1 MPGQQPNPYPQ
12 PNPYRQPGH
21 DGPSP
26 YQQPGQYGPNAYQQP
41 GQHGPSPYQQ
51 PGHQGPNPY
60 QQPARWNAPP
70 TPPGAPGVPPPPGPP
85 GGGRGRTGLVAVV
98 AAAAVVIAA
107 GVTGYALLGGGKD
120 DGAAPGPTPTTS
132 ATASPSGQSGPD
144 NPRAADTGTATVKGW
159 KVVVNP
165 SAGIAFDVPPQWGLR
180 ATDWVTYVA
189 ENDDPD
195 DKPLI
200 AMRAPAFLK
209 ERWCASDGDRDG
221 RPDYAPLAAAGSRG
235 NNGARSTGDIAR
247 DDPRSWVYGQ
257 YTQPDR
263 TKVKSGPVEPFTTA
277 SGLKGSL
284 GSAWSVGVDRSRK
297 CATDGKAWTFAFK
310 DAQGDLASW
319 SFFAAKGVSGEVPDA
334 TVRKI
339 AATVRTYRPPST

>member
-1 MPGQQPNPYPQ
+1 MPGQQPDPYRRPD
-12 PNPYRQPGH
+12 PYRQPGH
-21 DGPSP
+21 DGS
-26 YQQPGQYGPNAYQQP
+26 G
-41 GQHGPSPYQQ
+41 PYQQ
-51 PGHQGPNPY
+51 PGHDGSDPYQQPGHHPNPY
-60 QQPARWNAPP
+60 QQPARQWNAPP
-70 TPPGAPGVPPPPGPP
+70 PPPGAPLAPPPGPP

-107 GVTGYALLGGGKD
+107 GVTGYALLGGKD
-120 DGAAPGPTPTTS
+120 DEAAPGPGPTTS
-132 ATASPSGQSGPD
+132 VTSSPSGQLSPD
-144 NPRAADTGTATVKGW
+144 NPRTADTGTVTATVKGW
-159 KVVVNP
+159 KAVVNP

-180 ATDWVTYVA
+180 STSWVTYVA
-189 ENDDPD
+189 DNDDPD

-209 ERWCASDGDRDG
+209 EQWCASDGDRDG
-221 RPDYAPLAAAGSRG
+221 RPDYAPLAAAGSRR

-247 DDPRSWVYGQ
+247 DDPGSWVYGQ

-263 TKVKSGPVEPFTTA
+263 TKVKAGPVEPFTTA

-284 GSAWSVGVDRSRK
+284 GSAWSVGVDRSAK